1 MESTNWENIIVG
13 ILAIGIV
20 FWMWPGVKQTM
31 AQSQQAEK
39 DWPGFLIPLAAVALF
54 IVFLIYMAAN

>member
-39 DWPGFLIPLAAVALF
+39 DWPGFLIPLAAVALLLF
-54 IVFLIYMAAN
+54 F